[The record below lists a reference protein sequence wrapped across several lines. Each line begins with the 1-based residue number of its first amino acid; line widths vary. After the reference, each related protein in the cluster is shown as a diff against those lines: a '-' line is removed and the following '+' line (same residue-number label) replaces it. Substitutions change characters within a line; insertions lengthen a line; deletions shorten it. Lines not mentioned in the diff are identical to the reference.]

1 MTKEEFLSLNFNN
14 FSSLDMLNVTYSKKS
29 LNANLISK
37 KKIALEDNKKSQTKS
52 KSKRKML
59 IKVTSKDTLIKPK
72 TSGDTSLL
80 KSKATEK

>member
-14 FSSLDMLNVTYSKKS
+14 FSSLDMLNATYSKKS

-37 KKIALEDNKKSQTKS
+37 KKIVLEDNKKSQTKS

-72 TSGDTSLL
+72 TNGDTSLL
-80 KSKATEK
+80 K